1 MADADLALMAHLM
14 RRAGFGASRDELE
27 TRVAKGYEET
37 VEELL
42 EPDGHGVP
50 PMNPELLLRTYPFM
64 EAGFGPPSSSS
75 RHIFY
80 LINNP
85 RPLEEKISL
94 FWHMV
99 FATGNAK
106 LDNPQEMARQ
116 LNMFRSK
123 GLGNYRELLVDLAKN
138 PAMIYWLDNNYNS
151 KDQLN
156 ENWGREL
163 LELFSMG
170 QGNYTEEDVFECAR
184 AFTGWTIAPKPPS
197 IGLGRFL
204 WNFEYRPHDHD
215 DGEKNFLGHRG
226 RFNGED
232 VIDIIIRQPATVRFI
247 ARHLYNY
254 FVADE
259 TQVPSWLHT
268 PPRDPVAVNVI
279 GDAFVASDYVIRDT
293 LRVLFNSNFF
303 KEARFQRVKSPAE
316 VVAGTM
322 RLVGDFIYP
331 RPGLEPLGQECTYM
345 GQFLCDPPSVEGWH
359 FGAEWIDSGS
369 LVRRINFCAD
379 ALSNVGYPGVKALV
393 QRIRDRGALEPDAFV
408 DLCLDLLGPLETLDT
423 TREQL
428 AAMARRDGGLKWDTE
443 EEVQTSTRRVG
454 DMFGLIA
461 STREYQ
467 FA

>member
-27 TRVAKGYEET
+27 ARTATGYEET

-42 EPDGHGVP
+42 DPDGHGVP
-50 PMNPELLLRTYPFM
+50 PMNPELLIRTYPFM

-123 GLGNYRELLVDLAKN
+123 GLGNYRELLLELAKN

-197 IGLGRFL
+197 IGLGRFM
-204 WNFEYRPHDHD
+204 WNFEYKPHDHD

-247 ARHLYNY
+247 ARHLYNF

-268 PPRDPVAVNVI
+268 PPRDPVAVNII
-279 GDAFVASDYVIRDT
+279 GDAFVTSNYVIRDT
-293 LRVLFNSNFF
+293 LRVIFNSDFF
-303 KEARFQRVKSPAE
+303 KEARFP
-316 VVAGTM
+316 T
-322 RLVGDFIYP
+322 
-331 RPGLEPLGQECTYM
+331 GQEPRGSRGGDHAAGGRLHISQAGPRT
-345 GQFLCDPPSVEGWH
+345 
-359 FGAEWIDSGS
+359 SG
-369 LVRRINFCAD
+369 
-379 ALSNVGYPGVKALV
+379 PGVHIHGPVPLRPAQRGGMAFRGRVDRQRLSGAPDKLLCRRFV
-393 QRIRDRGALEPDAFV
+393 QRRVSRRQSLGAKD
-408 DLCLDLLGPLETLDT
+408 
-423 TREQL
+423 
-428 AAMARRDGGLKWDTE
+428 
-443 EEVQTSTRRVG
+443 
-454 DMFGLIA
+454 
-461 STREYQ
+461 
-467 FA
+467 